1 MLQLL
6 NECTLNKIW
15 HLADIKAQTYPCNGA
30 SFNIFFLILV
40 IWSPLIMLCISAYF
54 EESRDSLSLLP
65 VDNIV
70 IKLIGENNLWYVSCQ
85 GGSTES
91 LQWQRKTSSESLVN
105 ISTAPQDR
113 VHSEQVHNKGLD
125 LVFRSVEQ
133 GDEGEY
139 TCVQSKN
146 PGSRVQFDLV
156 VVQPIDYGDT
166 PSTQMVKV

>member
-1 MLQLL
+1 M
-6 NECTLNKIW
+6 
-15 HLADIKAQTYPCNGA
+15 Y
-30 SFNIFFLILV
+30 ILV
-40 IWSPLIMLCISAYF
+40 IWSKFIILCISAYF
-54 EESRDSLSLLP
+54 EGSGDSLSLLP
-65 VDNIV
+65 ADKIV
-70 IKLIGENNLWYVSCQ
+70 IKLVDEDNSWYVSCQ

-113 VHSEQVHNKGLD
+113 VHSEQVHKEGLD

-139 TCVQSKN
+139 ICVQTKK